1 MRVALMGR
9 SLRGRYSGVVRYTDE
24 LVRALAGCLGKDLT
38 VFVTRAEDGLDGV
51 GVQRIRASI
60 PTPNEYTRAFWEQ
73 ALVPFDVA
81 RLRPEVYH
89 SPNYIV
95 PLAIRC
101 PTVVT
106 VHDLAFFDRSSH
118 RLRSR
123 LYLGALTTVAVNRA
137 RRIICVSEFTRE
149 GLVKRFPQVEE
160 RVRVVGEGAGG
171 GFAPKPAVT

>member
-1 MRVALMGR
+1 MELACAGGRAGVRAQAGGRGRGDGAGCRMRVALMGR

-24 LVRALAGCLGKDLT
+24 LVRALACSMGKDLT

-51 GVQRIRASI
+51 AVQRIRASI
-60 PTPNEYTRAFWEQ
+60 PTPNEYMRAFWEQ

-106 VHDLAFFDRSSH
+106 VHDLAF
-118 RLRSR
+118 
-123 LYLGALTTVAVNRA
+123 
-137 RRIICVSEFTRE
+137 
-149 GLVKRFPQVEE
+149 
-160 RVRVVGEGAGG
+160 
-171 GFAPKPAVT
+171 